1 MSASSTPRAPF
12 QLARLTAL
20 CAIPLVLFGGSVT
33 TLEAGMK
40 VEGWLIAEGHFMV
53 LFPVESWF
61 RDQGT
66 MVEHTHRLF
75 GTLVGLLAIATV
87 VATWRSKSNAQAK
100 LLSAGALLAVI
111 LQGTIGGFRVLENS
125 PQLAFLHGSLA
136 HAVLALLVATAVYL
150 SPGWQ
155 GSAENPSQAPKS
167 LARLSLVATL
177 VVYSQVVAGAW
188 YRHALRDAAEPHMM
202 RFLLH
207 VTLAFGVV
215 GVLASLTVFLKK
227 VGSPGALRARRGLV
241 HLLGLQFLLGILA
254 WLGFQEGSVGALEW
268 VLSIAHVLCGGLLLS
283 QTLIVHM
290 WAVRACASSAH
301 PATSVELN

>member
-1 MSASSTPRAPF
+1 MSASQIPRSPF

-33 TLEAGMK
+33 TLGAGMK

-61 RDQGT
+61 RDLGT

-75 GTLVGLLAIATV
+75 GTLVGLLAIATM
-87 VATWRSKSNAQAK
+87 VATWRSNCGGQAK

-150 SPGWQ
+150 SPAWQ
-155 GSAENPSQAPKS
+155 ESAASPSQAPKA
-167 LARLSLVATL
+167 LARLSLAATL
-177 VVYSQVVAGAW
+177 VVYSQVVVGAW
-188 YRHALRDAAEPHMM
+188 YRHALRDEAVPHMM
-202 RFLLH
+202 RFMLH
-207 VTLAFGVV
+207 VTLAFVVV
-215 GVLASLTVFLKK
+215 GVLASLTLFLKR

-241 HLLGLQFLLGILA
+241 HLLGIQFLLGILA
-254 WLGFQEGSVGALEW
+254 WLGFQAGSVGALEW
-268 VLSIAHVLCGGLLLS
+268 TLSIAHVLCGGLLLS
-283 QTLIVHM
+283 QTLVVHM
-290 WAVRACASSAH
+290 WATRASATSLH
-301 PATSVELN
+301 PATSAESN